1 MGTHKKNKIKFNKED
16 LEIAVKNSKTYVEVF
31 RFLKLCPTNYGF
43 LKKKLDE
50 YNISVSHFI
59 STSDRGKLYRSNK
72 VKHNLKDLLVKDFPY
87 PFSMGNIKSKLFKE
101 GLKNNICEKCGQG
114 EIWRGDKISLILDHI
129 NGDRYD
135 NRIENLRIICP
146 NCNAALE
153 THCGKNKKG
162 NINLQK
168 EIETASKIN
177 QNKIKLESIKNK
189 ILNSNIDFTKHGWR
203 IHLGKFMD
211 LSPQHC
217 GKYIKKHLPEIWE
230 KCAKHKN

>member
-43 LKKKLDE
+43 LKKKL
-50 YNISVSHFI
+50 
-59 STSDRGKLYRSNK
+59 
-72 VKHNLKDLLVKDFPY
+72 
-87 PFSMGNIKSKLFKE
+87 
-101 GLKNNICEKCGQG
+101 
-114 EIWRGDKISLILDHI
+114 SLILDHI